1 MTGEAGADRRGL
13 WVDDRDTGTK
23 IRLGE
28 VGREM
33 AYNLY
38 GQGNRRAAEQAMRKP
53 HFGLW
58 FSKTF

>member
-1 MTGEAGADRRGL
+1 MTGEAGVDRRGL
-13 WVDDRDTGTK
+13 WVDDKRTGTK

-28 VGREM
+28 VSSNMAMTFAEAGNARLARE
-33 AYNLY
+33 
-38 GQGNRRAAEQAMRKP
+38 AMSKP